1 MKISLDEKK
10 PEPVVYDAEREA
22 IKKSFKGEKKKL
34 SKMRLSEKLK
44 YIWSYYRI
52 PIIGGI
58 FAIVALSY
66 LIFVFAT
73 KKETVFMGVVVNDPT
88 VRAHEYSV
96 FLDDYLSLIRE
107 IPQPAQG
114 EADAL
119 RLSAM
124 AGDEQAQKRLAE
136 VMLIRVVDIARL
148 YAGQDVLIEDL
159 IGAGNEALARG
170 VKLLAPL
177 ETPDEVDGAL
187 GRRIMDAMEDLI
199 SQRIDERAADRD
211 VEDLV
216 NRVAKEAGELA
227 QDLGR
232 KVTVAELA
240 REGVVSEEEILR
252 AIRFSGGKIEELE
265 AP

>member
-1 MKISLDEKK
+1 
-10 PEPVVYDAEREA
+10 
-22 IKKSFKGEKKKL
+22 
-34 SKMRLSEKLK
+34 
-44 YIWSYYRI
+44 
-52 PIIGGI
+52 
-58 FAIVALSY
+58 
-66 LIFVFAT
+66 
-73 KKETVFMGVVVNDPT
+73 
-88 VRAHEYSV
+88 
-96 FLDDYLSLIRE
+96 
-107 IPQPAQG
+107 
-114 EADAL
+114 
-119 RLSAM
+119 M

-252 AIRFSGGKIEELE
+252 AIRFCGGKIEELE

>member
-1 MKISLDEKK
+1 MNSNEM
-10 PEPVVYDAEREA
+10 EREKTFLSLLQEA
-22 IKKSFKGEKKKL
+22 VKKARKNGNMISEEEITELCGPLDLTGEQLGQVRDYLKAAKIGIGEAL
-34 SKMRLSEKLK
+34 SMDDILSEEEHD
-44 YIWSYYRI
+44 Y
-52 PIIGGI
+52 
-58 FAIVALSY
+58 
-66 LIFVFAT
+66 
-73 KKETVFMGVVVNDPT
+73 
-88 VRAHEYSV
+88 
-96 FLDDYLSLIRE
+96 LDDYLSLIRE

>member
-1 MKISLDEKK
+1 MNSNEM
-10 PEPVVYDAEREA
+10 EREKA
-22 IKKSFKGEKKKL
+22 FLSLLQEAVKKARKNGNMISEEEITDLFGPLNLNEEQLGQVRDYLKAAKIGIGEAL
-34 SKMRLSEKLK
+34 SMDDILSEEEHD
-44 YIWSYYRI
+44 Y
-52 PIIGGI
+52 
-58 FAIVALSY
+58 
-66 LIFVFAT
+66 
-73 KKETVFMGVVVNDPT
+73 
-88 VRAHEYSV
+88 
-96 FLDDYLSLIRE
+96 LDDYLSLIRE
-107 IPQPAQG
+107 IPQPSRG

-136 VMLIRVVDIARL
+136 VMLVRVVDIARL

-187 GRRIMDAMEDLI
+187 GKRIMDAMEDLI
-199 SQRIDERAADRD
+199 AQRIDERAGDRD

-216 NRVAKEAGELA
+216 NKVAKEAGELA

>member
-1 MKISLDEKK
+1 MNSNEM
-10 PEPVVYDAEREA
+10 EREKA
-22 IKKSFKGEKKKL
+22 FLSLLQEAVKKARKNGNMISEEEITELFGPLDLTGEQLGQVRDYLKAAKIGIGEAL
-34 SKMRLSEKLK
+34 SMDDILSEEEHD
-44 YIWSYYRI
+44 Y
-52 PIIGGI
+52 
-58 FAIVALSY
+58 
-66 LIFVFAT
+66 
-73 KKETVFMGVVVNDPT
+73 
-88 VRAHEYSV
+88 
-96 FLDDYLSLIRE
+96 LDDYLSLIRE